1 MHDLPPQVPDPA
13 PPAISALAL
22 TLPVAM
28 GYIPLG
34 TVFGFLFVQAGAA
47 WWLAVLASV
56 FVFAGA
62 AQYMMIPMMAAGT
75 SVGAIALA
83 TLVVNLR
90 HVFYGLSLLN
100 SLPQGRLLRWYLVF
114 GLTDETYSV
123 VTTMPHEPGHRKMVW
138 VAFLNQAWWVLGSLF
153 GAVIGSQARVTLVGL
168 DFALAALF
176 CVLTVE
182 QWRARKS
189 SSALWVALVAY
200 ALAWAISAP
209 HAMVIAM
216 ALSVACGVLMPS
228 MGKAETGESRHD

>member
-75 SVGAIALA
+75 SVGAIA
-83 TLVVNLR
+83 R
-90 HVFYGLSLLN
+90 
-100 SLPQGRLLRWYLVF
+100 PRW
-114 GLTDETYSV
+114 
-123 VTTMPHEPGHRKMVW
+123 W
-138 VAFLNQAWWVLGSLF
+138 
-153 GAVIGSQARVTLVGL
+153 
-168 DFALAALF
+168 
-176 CVLTVE
+176 
-182 QWRARKS
+182 
-189 SSALWVALVAY
+189 
-200 ALAWAISAP
+200 
-209 HAMVIAM
+209 
-216 ALSVACGVLMPS
+216 
-228 MGKAETGESRHD
+228 